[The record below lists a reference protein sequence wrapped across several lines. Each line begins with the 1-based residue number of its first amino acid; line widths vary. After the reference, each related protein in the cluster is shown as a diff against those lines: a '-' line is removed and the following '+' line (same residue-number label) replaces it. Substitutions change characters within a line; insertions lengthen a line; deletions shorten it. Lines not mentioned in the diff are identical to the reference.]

1 MSKNGSFKTY
11 WYSSLSPW
19 LYAVVLRVMSAAVL
33 VQSNFAG
40 KCFAA
45 LLADWSGLGGGAL
58 SMPLLDGFVVVVG
71 VVAALALH

>member
-1 MSKNGSFKTY
+1 
-11 WYSSLSPW
+11 
-19 LYAVVLRVMSAAVL
+19 MSAAVL

-45 LLADWSGLGGGAL
+45 LLADWSGLGGVAL
-58 SMPLLDGFVVVVG
+58 SMPLFDGFVVVVLG